1 MYDFIL
7 PDIGEGISE
16 ALLINWSVQLGQ
28 QVEEGDEIAT
38 VSTDK
43 VDVELPS
50 PRAGTVAELC
60 WEPGDTIKVGAIF
73 MRIDTGEGK
82 KVSAELPPSKKDSK
96 PVKPKKTSSEKKSV
110 PATPTTDSNVIA
122 APSTRKLASDLGVDL
137 NTIDGSG
144 PDGRILRVDIETAHD
159 ASIGDGIEREP
170 LNSVRMV
177 MAERMAHSVNTLAH
191 STMNFE
197 IHAESFLQSLDDLKV
212 SAVDDNPKI
221 SVTSLLVKCLAVPL
235 SRNPRFNATIHQNNR
250 ELLLHRDVNLGVAM
264 ATERGLM
271 VPVMR
276 QINSLS
282 ITELAQHMDDLVMRT
297 RSGQLQPTEMSG
309 GTFTLSNTGG
319 MEKATILSTRPII
332 NAPQTA
338 TLWVSKIQ
346 NRPIVIDDQLSVGM
360 VMNASLSFDH
370 RFIDGADAVAFVND
384 FADMI
389 ENPEKALA
397 DE

>member
-212 SAVDDNPKI
+212 SAVEDNPKI